1 MPATAAKKT
10 GAKKLPVVPESK
22 LKFSKKVVSKRALA
36 TKRKLKRAATIA
48 LRKRENL
55 IRAEKYQNEYLKAD
69 RREIKM
75 RRLAKARGQ
84 YYVPGEAKLAFVI
97 RIRG

>member
-10 GAKKLPVVPESK
+10 GAKKLPAVPESK
-22 LKFSKKVVSKRALA
+22 MKFTKKVMSKRAQE
-36 TKRKLKRAATIA
+36 TKRKLKRAAVIA
-48 LRKRENL
+48 LRKRENMV
-55 IRAEKYQNEYLKAD
+55 RAEKYQTEYLKAEK
-69 RREIKM
+69 REIKL
-75 RRLAKARGQ
+75 RRIAKARNQ